1 MIQKTAGNAL
11 RSFCV
16 YAAVRPYK
24 PRSGVFILL
33 HKLSGYSASGRVC
46 GVITKGAGAS
56 RSFRLYLGLRTDGQ
70 HAAGALAT
78 YLHNASRRILQSCK
92 GQAAPRTLPT
102 DTGAFSRLLAYY
114 TVLSCSFFE
123 RLFKALSQ
131 RVFAVRRCRLQK
143 RLRLLFRRSKL
154 HVWSVFNVCADIN
167 G

>member
-1 MIQKTAGNAL
+1 LIQF
-11 RSFCV
+11 SF
-16 YAAVRPYK
+16 AAVRPYK
-24 PRSGVFILL
+24 PHSGVFILL

-92 GQAAPRTLPT
+92 GSAAPLALPT
-102 DTGAFSRLLAYY
+102 DTGAFSRLLACY
-114 TVLSCSFFE
+114 TILSFSFFK
-123 RLFKALSQ
+123 RLSKALFQ
-131 RVFAVRRCRLQK
+131 RVFAARCCRLQE
-143 RLRLLFRRSKL
+143 RLRFLSRRSKL
-154 HVWSVFNVCADIN
+154 HIWSIFNVCTDIN